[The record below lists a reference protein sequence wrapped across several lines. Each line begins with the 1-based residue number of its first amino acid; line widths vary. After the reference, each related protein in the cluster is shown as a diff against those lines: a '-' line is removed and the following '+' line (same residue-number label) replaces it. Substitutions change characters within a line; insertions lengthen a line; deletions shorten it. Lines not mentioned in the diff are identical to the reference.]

1 MERYPVGDPSVTTP
15 DRVAIA
21 IGVSLGLS
29 GSLFSRVVIDFDVVG
44 TAERDLVENGDND
57 QSKCDLDG
65 T

>member
-15 DRVAIA
+15 DRVA

-57 QSKCDLDG
+57 QSECDLDG